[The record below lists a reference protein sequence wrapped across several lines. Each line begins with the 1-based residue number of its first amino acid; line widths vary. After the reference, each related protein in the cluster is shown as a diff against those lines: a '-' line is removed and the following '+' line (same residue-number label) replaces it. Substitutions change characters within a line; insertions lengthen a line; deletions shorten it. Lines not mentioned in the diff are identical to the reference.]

1 MIYYKNNTYYIKQGN
16 LYYEA
21 DIVVKNHTI
30 LINKTDTNVT
40 DLKDYK
46 ELTYEQVKSRFI
58 KKESTDVGSLDSSE
72 RNGKS
77 IWNK

>member
-30 LINKTDTNVT
+30 LINKTDTYVT
-40 DLKDYK
+40 DLTDYE
-46 ELTYEQVKSRFI
+46 ELTYKQVKGR
-58 KKESTDVGSLDSSE
+58 
-72 RNGKS
+72 
-77 IWNK
+77 